1 MGDLFGILGSI
12 IPLAIAIFFIYV
24 GWQLY
29 EKADQPGWA
38 AIIPIYNII
47 VMLRIIGRPW
57 WWLILMLIPIVQIY
71 PLIMIPIDLAKSF
84 GKGTGFGIGLLLLG
98 IIFYPILALGDAEYQ
113 GPAGAEGASADDTA
127 AATT

>member
-1 MGDLFGILGSI
+1 MLAVQ
-12 IPLAIAIFFIYV
+12 LAIAGFFIYV
-24 GWQLY
+24 GWQLF

-47 VMLRIIGRPW
+47 VTLRIIGRPW
-57 WWLILMLIPIVQIY
+57 WWLLLMLIPIVQIY

-84 GKGTGFGIGLLLLG
+84 GKGTGFGVGLLLLG
-98 IIFYPILALGDAEYQ
+98 VIFYPILALGDAEYQ
-113 GPAGAEGASADDTA
+113 GPVAADDAGADDAA